1 MPFLCLSPKISFL
14 LAGWYLPERRV
25 LVTKFRGVALNSLFC
40 AYVLRPIDLVS
51 LPDFATLLI
60 GSTGIVFI
68 SLLLPD
74 VLSVVSLDISI
85 LFLVRDA
92 GDDLVAVKHVEP
104 GVTLNLSTEIVYQP
118 RRLLI
123 TKNYALPSSRFCCH
137 YCYGQHLF
145 RLFQEFTLCL
155 ALKQISVSHV
165 CINWTTV
172 LKIGLWMVKN
182 SSLERWGNLHG

>member
-25 LVTKFRGVALNSLFC
+25 LVTKFRGVAPDSLFC
-40 AYVLRPIDLVS
+40 AYVLRPLDLVS

-92 GDDLVAVKHVEP
+92 GDD
-104 GVTLNLSTEIVYQP
+104 
-118 RRLLI
+118 
-123 TKNYALPSSRFCCH
+123 
-137 YCYGQHLF
+137 
-145 RLFQEFTLCL
+145 
-155 ALKQISVSHV
+155 
-165 CINWTTV
+165 
-172 LKIGLWMVKN
+172 
-182 SSLERWGNLHG
+182 